1 MLTILWKIP
10 GGGEEIHITHGISKI
25 LALPEPSE
33 QADCHGREHIAFQA
47 LTAVQDREHLQ
58 LHRTVI
64 DVGDVYVMNAEG
76 KTVATYR
83 FPPA

>member
-10 GGGEEIHITHGISKI
+10 NGDEQIFATYGTSKI
-25 LALPEPSE
+25 SALPAPSE
-33 QADCHGREHIAFQA
+33 QADCNGREHIAFQR
-47 LTAVQDREHLQ
+47 LVAVQDKEHLQ

-83 FPPA
+83 FPAV